1 MTKTDNSRKIDSIS
15 ISEAQ
20 LYVRPQTADRKLR
33 AAQTLSQTVYLYG
46 VSGCGKTSLLYDYL
60 GRRRYL
66 YFSAEKLCEADLDI
80 PYTSKQNIVIID
92 DLHMLRT
99 DELREG
105 LQSKIEKLAY
115 RDDVWLILAGRSRL
129 PSWLVP
135 LYYRRVFTV
144 IEENDMLLSP
154 VEMASYMSLWGL
166 ALCGDDLNK
175 IMKFS
180 FGIGIVA
187 RLIAMHLAA
196 GGTLDDTSVEKLKNE
211 FWDYL
216 DFHVFDQW
224 DTELQ
229 EFLMQL
235 CIVDVFD
242 KRLAEMITGR
252 SDVEKMISQA
262 ELLGNFIVMKDVAVN
277 SVSYEIR
284 TGMRRCMVRR
294 LMRTYSKEKWTRLY
308 YNAGLYYELSNDT
321 PGALKMY
328 EACNDMERIAGLLVS
343 NARKNPASGHY
354 YELRKYYLSLPEDK
368 IRESIE
374 LMAGMSMLQSMLLNT
389 DESERWYNELKKAEN
404 DLSGS
409 ARKTA
414 RSWVTYL
421 DIGIPHRGSMALL
434 DVLKNAGTLLMNRN
448 IVLPEFSVTSNM
460 PSQMNGGKDFC
471 EWSKRDREL
480 AASIGKL
487 LEFTLG
493 KYGKGLV
500 SLALAESFLEKGED
514 SYEIANLA
522 NKGMLQAQSGGKI
535 EQCFVAAAILAWL
548 HVINDH
554 YPDAN
559 ELLCSFRKRAEQ
571 ENAVRIIQN
580 LTALQI
586 RIGLYQGR
594 VAEALDWLD
603 QLAPDEEI
611 EFSVMERYRYLTK
624 ARVYILAGKYERAV
638 NLLQRLRY
646 YAKIMHRT
654 YISIEAG
661 ILLSIAQYRSGDD
674 KWDETLKRS
683 LSEAESYHFVRMVS
697 REGAAINR
705 MLRETSW
712 KPKQEKYYQAILS
725 ETGKMSLAYPAYLK
739 ASSEESAFSENAIR
753 ILKLQG
759 EGMSTMEIASALE
772 LKIETV
778 KYHNKQNYKKLG
790 VNSKTAAVTE
800 ARRLKLI

>member
-20 LYVRPQTADRKLR
+20 LYVRPQAADRKLR

-80 PYTSKQNIVIID
+80 PYTSKQTIVIID

-404 DLSGS
+404 ELSGS

-421 DIGIPHRGSMALL
+421 DIGIPHRGSMTLL

-493 KYGKGLV
+493 QYGKGLV

-683 LSEAESYHFVRMVS
+683 LSEAESYHFVRMIS

-759 EGMSTMEIASALE
+759 EGMSTVEIASVLE